1 MFASGRNGNTMK
13 TTKALFGTL
22 TIIAALTVQVQSQS
36 FLTNGLVAYYPFN
49 GNAND
54 VSGYG
59 NDLTNYG
66 AILCADR
73 FGNTNQ
79 AFHFDGVSSYMM
91 SSSMDL
97 PLPSGAAD
105 RTLSLWVKL
114 DNVNAGTYDAVDIG
128 NADNSYNAT
137 FGLFIQGLWGVHFV
151 GVNDDVFSSIQP
163 DTSWHQFV
171 CVYSSGNV
179 EMFMDGIEYVNTPRP
194 TSTGYGQLIVGA
206 FWGGASEFFPGIIDD
221 IRIYNRALSSNEVAQ
236 LFAIESIPPIVITPP
251 YLNLTI
257 DLNISKQSI
266 SNVIGIVSTT
276 ASPKL
281 STLATKDILNK
292 LAFDAYVEGNW
303 PSNSFPKD
311 TTVALAGNGFI
322 VLNGTNILLNVSDI
336 MSFTTD
342 EPKVTSG
349 KQNTVTGLASPT
361 TQKLQIASITFDD
374 TFINGGNNLKFYL
387 NGVLSMTMADTTPVD
402 GVYTETQTCK
412 TTAAAGDG
420 SSQGIPFICTGS
432 VSANGKSPLHL

>member
-1 MFASGRNGNTMK
+1 
-13 TTKALFGTL
+13 
-22 TIIAALTVQVQSQS
+22 
-36 FLTNGLVAYYPFN
+36 
-49 GNAND
+49 
-54 VSGYG
+54 
-59 NDLTNYG
+59 
-66 AILCADR
+66 
-73 FGNTNQ
+73 
-79 AFHFDGVSSYMM
+79 
-91 SSSMDL
+91 
-97 PLPSGAAD
+97 
-105 RTLSLWVKL
+105 
-114 DNVNAGTYDAVDIG
+114 
-128 NADNSYNAT
+128 
-137 FGLFIQGLWGVHFV
+137 
-151 GVNDDVFSSIQP
+151 
-163 DTSWHQFV
+163 
-171 CVYSSGNV
+171 
-179 EMFMDGIEYVNTPRP
+179 
-194 TSTGYGQLIVGA
+194 
-206 FWGGASEFFPGIIDD
+206 
-221 IRIYNRALSSNEVAQ
+221 

-336 MSFTTD
+336 ISFTTD
-342 EPKVTSG
+342 EPKVASG

-387 NGVLSMTMADTTPVD
+387 NGVLNMTIADTTPVD
-402 GVYTETQTCK
+402 GVYTETRTCK
-412 TTAAAGDG
+412 ITTATGDG

-432 VSANGKSPLHL
+432 VSATGKSPLHL